1 MEHNAK
7 FIYIA
12 RHRKTK
18 KKGVKKRTLK
28 PLSMNLTAYNSPL
41 HFSLISFATPK
52 LPDPISLIIS
62 YRSMVKLEL
71 YIDIASNLVRTGS
84 FLYVKGVGN

>member
-1 MEHNAK
+1 
-7 FIYIA
+7 
-12 RHRKTK
+12 
-18 KKGVKKRTLK
+18 
-28 PLSMNLTAYNSPL
+28 MNLTAYNSPL

-62 YRSMVKLEL
+62 YLSMVKLEL

-84 FLYVKGVGN
+84 FLYVKALGN